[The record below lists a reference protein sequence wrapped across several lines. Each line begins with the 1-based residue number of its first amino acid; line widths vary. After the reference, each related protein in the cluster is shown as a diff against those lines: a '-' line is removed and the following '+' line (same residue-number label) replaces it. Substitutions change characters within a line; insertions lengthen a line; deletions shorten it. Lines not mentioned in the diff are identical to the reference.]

1 MHPDLT
7 LSLNVNLN
15 LLAPQLLLSLALF
28 ALVSSITP
36 GPNNMML
43 LASGVNFGFA
53 ASLRHIVG
61 ISTGFLVMLLA
72 VGMGLGQVF
81 VAYPLV
87 HGLMKWAGA
96 LYMLY
101 LAWSI
106 IRSAAPVSESTSG
119 APATRRLQPLG
130 FWGAAAFQWVNPKAW
145 VMAVGYFSTY
155 VPAGGKW
162 LDVVFTS
169 VLFALVNL
177 PSCGSWA
184 LMGQH
189 LRRFLADAR
198 GRTRFNWLMAGLL
211 VASIIPAMM

>member
-7 LSLNVNLN
+7 LNLN

-72 VGMGLGQVF
+72 VGLGLGQVF

-87 HGLMKWAGA
+87 HETMKWAGA
-96 LYMLY
+96 VYMLY

-106 IRSAAPVSESTSG
+106 VHSAAPASG
-119 APATRRLQPLG
+119 AAHGSAVTLRRRPLG
-130 FWGAAAFQWVNPKAW
+130 FWGAAAFQWINPKAW

-155 VPAGGKW
+155 VPVGGRW
-162 LDVVFTS
+162 SDVVFTS

-198 GRTRFNWLMAGLL
+198 SRRIFNWLMAGLL
-211 VASIIPAMM
+211 VASIVPAIL